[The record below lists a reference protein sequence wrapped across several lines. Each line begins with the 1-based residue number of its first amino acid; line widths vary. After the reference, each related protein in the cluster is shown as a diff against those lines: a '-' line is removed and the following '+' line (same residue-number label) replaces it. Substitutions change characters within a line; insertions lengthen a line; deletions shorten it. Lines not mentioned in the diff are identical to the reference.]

1 LRSTRDTRFCAG
13 ILFTLVALVFDYTL
27 APALYSGSTLA
38 ALTVLLLLA
47 YRQSRGKQ
55 PLPAAPLLSWP
66 RLLIF
71 GSLHALLIL
80 AGRHSASPL
89 QFAALHYS
97 AMTSAMVAGKLIVFL
112 PSLALFPMH
121 AWREFGRRYRWEMI
135 AAVVVLFTFFP
146 YRLFQLVFPYYSPLL
161 GAFVYHA
168 AHLFLPTLTY
178 AGGVQPLIVGP
189 SLDVRIIFECTGAD
203 GVNLFD
209 WLFGFVLLVEW
220 GRCNKL
226 RALISYAGG
235 VAAILAANA
244 VRIILMVLVGNLIS
258 ADWVMRVHLYAG
270 SLFFSGVFL
279 VYLIFAYPFM
289 INHLKTAKSPAP
301 RAIFSQEPA

>member
-1 LRSTRDTRFCAG
+1 
-13 ILFTLVALVFDYTL
+13 
-27 APALYSGSTLA
+27 
-38 ALTVLLLLA
+38 
-47 YRQSRGKQ
+47 
-55 PLPAAPLLSWP
+55 
-66 RLLIF
+66 
-71 GSLHALLIL
+71 
-80 AGRHSASPL
+80 
-89 QFAALHYS
+89 
-97 AMTSAMVAGKLIVFL
+97 
-112 PSLALFPMH
+112 
-121 AWREFGRRYRWEMI
+121 
-135 AAVVVLFTFFP
+135 
-146 YRLFQLVFPYYSPLL
+146 LL
-161 GAFVYHA
+161 GSFVYHA
-168 AHLFLPTLTY
+168 AHPFLPTLKY

-244 VRIILMVLVGNLIS
+244 LRIILMVLVGNLIS

-289 INHLKTAKSPAP
+289 IDSLKMATPSAP
-301 RAIFSQEPA
+301 RAVFSQEPA